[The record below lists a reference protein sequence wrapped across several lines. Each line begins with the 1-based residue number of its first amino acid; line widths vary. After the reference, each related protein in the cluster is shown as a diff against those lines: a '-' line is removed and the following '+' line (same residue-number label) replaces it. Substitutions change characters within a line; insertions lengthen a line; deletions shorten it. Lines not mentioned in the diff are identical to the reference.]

1 MYLSSGLHTEN
12 PKFFCLHSIN
22 SVAAKRVSKQVMKGI
37 NYTSVSMAKSFIA
50 NGQAEPSDFYFFAG
64 YLEWEN
70 GELLN
75 EIEDGLWNTIATDAS
90 IVSKGMKILTGQ
102 DVKDVENAGVKTWT
116 MMMDLMHKHGNS
128 QYKYV
133 TKKQSFEDEI
143 LHEWARERLFFKE
156 APLFMRDELAGDGE
170 DAYVGEVVEAITG
183 NVLPGTLLRGSSACT
198 SFLLSDQE
206 LYKSL
211 ILVIQ
216 DDQEMS
222 VGLQLNLPSDRT
234 FDASIRD
241 DSKIFKSK
249 FLTQLPLRYGGQYG
263 GISTIAENDQDS
275 EDDDDDDPLF
285 ILHMSP
291 TLRDANIGQP
301 ISENFKDGIWSC
313 SIKEYASAVASY
325 KASPDE
331 FMCIDGFCLWT
342 KHLNES
348 GNVGG
353 GVIEE
358 VVKGNFEI
366 VPHVR
371 TSKVWNE
378 LLQQEILS
386 EDTLLKNFKILDS
399 AWSLADQN
407 WRKDRKD
414 DEKADKA
421 HKLSLLNDEALKR
434 WMIMNLQN
442 DD

>member
-1 MYLSSGLHTEN
+1 
-12 PKFFCLHSIN
+12 
-22 SVAAKRVSKQVMKGI
+22 MKGI
-37 NYTSVSMAKSFIA
+37 NYTSVSMAKSLIT
-50 NGQAEPSDFYFFAG
+50 NGQAKPSDFYFFAG

-75 EIEDGLWNTIATDAS
+75 EIENGLWNTIAADAS
-90 IVSKGMKILTGQ
+90 IVRKGMKILTGQ

-128 QYKYV
+128 KYKYV

-143 LHEWARERLFFKE
+143 LHEWAREKLFFKE
-156 APLFMRDELAGDGE
+156 APLFMRDELNEDGE
-170 DAYVGEVVEAITG
+170 DTDVGEVVETITG

-206 LYKSL
+206 FHKSM
-211 ILVIQ
+211 ILVVQ
-216 DDQEMS
+216 DDQELS
-222 VGLQLNLPSDRT
+222 VGLILNLPSDRT

-249 FLTQLPLRYGGQYG
+249 FSTQLPLRYGGQYG
-263 GISTIAENDQDS
+263 GISTVAENDEDS
-275 EDDDDDDPLF
+275 DDDDDDPLF

-301 ISENFKDGIWSC
+301 IGENFNDGIWSC
-313 SIKEYASAVASY
+313 TTQEYASAIASY

-342 KHLNES
+342 KHLTES

-358 VVKGNFEI
+358 VMKGHFEI

-371 TSKVWNE
+371 TSKVWHE

-386 EDTLLKNFKILDS
+386 EGTLHKNFNIFDS

-407 WRKDRKD
+407 WRKDRND
-414 DEKADKA
+414 DDKTDKY

-434 WMIMNLQN
+434 WMMIYLQN